1 MASHEGHADNRFAA
15 AVAACAAQRLCMW
28 LRTMGMLTIAL
39 LLLFLLVLLWLV
51 LYEVPTTS
59 GETPG
64 STAIRGRG
72 RFFCGRTADHTGIE
86 FEDLA
91 QIFGVE
97 FGSTA
102 LKMVSRS
109 GFSF

>member
-1 MASHEGHADNRFAA
+1 M
-15 AVAACAAQRLCMW
+15 
-28 LRTMGMLTIAL
+28 
-39 LLLFLLVLLWLV
+39 
-51 LYEVPTTS
+51 YEVPTTS

-72 RFFCGRTADHTGIE
+72 GFLCGRTADRTGIE

-97 FGSTA
+97 FASTA
-102 LKMVSRS
+102 LKIVSS
-109 GFSF
+109 GGFSPMQVDLFERLHQK